1 MDSSS
6 SVHADGDTNENDN
19 EKESSSCWPLWK
31 YVEKQSKIG
40 KGGRN
45 TKFKCMYCKN
55 VYPGSYSRLRNH
67 LLKNSGMGIA
77 ICHKATV
84 ANVLE
89 MSKMEEQASSKRDA
103 VKIKDIPLPRSVCDS
118 VGSFSVTM
126 TEVEPSS
133 FKLEGYDPLKKRK
146 IVDGPLGKAFNA
158 QAREILD
165 GEIARMFYSAGL
177 PFNLAKNPHFIKSYS
192 LAANS
197 NVAGYNPPGYNAL
210 RTKLLK
216 NERAHLQTLLE
227 ATKST
232 WKSKGVTIVCDG
244 WTDPQRRPLINF
256 MAINE
261 GGPMFIRSVN
271 CQGEY
276 KDNFFI
282 ATLIKDVITEV
293 GVPNVVQVI
302 TDDAPVCKAAG
313 MLVEQAYPS
322 VFWTPCVV
330 HTLNLA
336 LKNICAAK
344 NTESN
349 EITYAECRWISE
361 IAASAVMI
369 RNFIMN
375 HSMRLAMFTEFSK
388 LKLLVVAETRFA
400 SMIIMLRRFRDV
412 KCQLQSMVISE
423 QWSMYREDN
432 IEKARIVKEK
442 LLDDGW
448 WDSVDY
454 ILRFTEPIYSMLR
467 ICDTDKP
474 CLHLVYGMWDTMI
487 VKVKRVIFEHEM
499 KSDLE
504 ESSFWNVVCNVL
516 EDRWSKSNT
525 QLHCLAYSLNPRCIT
540 EDWIKEHSYLQT
552 PNHDA
557 NIVKITKNCIK
568 RLFPDAETRTAVTL
582 EFANFFGC
590 FEEFGDEDSIRDRL
604 KLDPLK

>member
-1 MDSSS
+1 MASSNR
-6 SVHADGDTNENDN
+6 VNGDDDTNDNDVNVNVNENCDN
-19 EKESSSCWPLWK
+19 WPLWK
-31 YVEKQSKIG
+31 YVEKQTKLG
-40 KGGRN
+40 KGGGN
-45 TKFKCMYCKN
+45 TKFICTYCKN
-55 VYPGSYSRLRNH
+55 VYTGSYSRLKNH
-67 LLKNSGMGIA
+67 LLKNQGHGIA
-77 ICHKATV
+77 TCQKVTV

-89 MSKMEEQASSKRDA
+89 MSKIEEHAASVRDA
-103 VKIKDIPLPRSVCDS
+103 IKTKDVPLPRSVCDS
-118 VGSFSVTM
+118 VGSVTIRE
-126 TEVEPSS
+126 TGSS
-133 FKLEGYDPLKKRK
+133 SYRLEGYEPKKRK
-146 IVDGPLGKAFNA
+146 TVDGPLAKAFNA

-177 PFNLAKNPHFIKSYS
+177 PFNLARNPHFIKSYS

-197 NVAGYNPPGYNAL
+197 NVSGYSPPTYNAL
-210 RTKLLK
+210 RSKLLQK
-216 NERAHLQTLLE
+216 ERTNIETLLE
-227 ATKST
+227 TTKST

-276 KDNFFI
+276 KDKFFI
-282 ATLIKDVITEV
+282 STLIKDVITEV
-293 GVPNVVQVI
+293 GVPNVIQVI
-302 TDDAPVCKAAG
+302 TDNAPVCKAAG

-322 VFWTPCVV
+322 VFWTPCIV

-349 EITYAECRWISE
+349 EITYVECRWISE
-361 IAASAVMI
+361 IAADAVMI

-400 SMIIMLRRFRDV
+400 SMIIMLKRFRDV

-454 ILRFTEPIYSMLR
+454 ILRFTDPIYSMLR
-467 ICDTDKP
+467 SCDTDKP

-487 VKVKRVIFEHEM
+487 VEVKRVIFEHEN
-499 KSDLE
+499 KTDLE

-525 QLHCLAYSLNPRCIT
+525 PLHCLAHSLNPR
-540 EDWIKEHSYLQT
+540 
-552 PNHDA
+552 
-557 NIVKITKNCIK
+557 
-568 RLFPDAETRTAVTL
+568 
-582 EFANFFGC
+582 
-590 FEEFGDEDSIRDRL
+590 
-604 KLDPLK
+604 

>member
-1 MDSSS
+1 M
-6 SVHADGDTNENDN
+6 
-19 EKESSSCWPLWK
+19 
-31 YVEKQSKIG
+31 I
-40 KGGRN
+40 
-45 TKFKCMYCKN
+45 
-55 VYPGSYSRLRNH
+55 
-67 LLKNSGMGIA
+67 
-77 ICHKATV
+77 
-84 ANVLE
+84 LE
-89 MSKMEEQASSKRDA
+89 
-103 VKIKDIPLPRSVCDS
+103 
-118 VGSFSVTM
+118 
-126 TEVEPSS
+126 
-133 FKLEGYDPLKKRK
+133 
-146 IVDGPLGKAFNA
+146 LGKAFNA

-165 GEIARMFYSAGL
+165 GEIARMFYLAGL

-197 NVAGYNPPGYNAL
+197 NVAGYNPPSYNAL

-216 NERAHLQTLLE
+216 NERSHLQTLLE

-232 WKSKGVTIVCDG
+232 WKSKGVTI
-244 WTDPQRRPLINF
+244 
-256 MAINE
+256 
-261 GGPMFIRSVN
+261 
-271 CQGEY
+271 
-276 KDNFFI
+276 
-282 ATLIKDVITEV
+282 DVITEV

-302 TDDAPVCKAAG
+302 TDNAPVCKAAG

-361 IAASAVMI
+361 IAASAIMI

-375 HSMRLAMFTEFSK
+375 LSMRLAMFTEFSK

-400 SMIIMLRRFRDV
+400 SMIIMLKRFRDV

-448 WDSVDY
+448 WDSVGY
-454 ILRFTEPIYSMLR
+454 ILRFTKPIYSMLR

-474 CLHLVYGMWDTMI
+474 CMHLVYGMWDTMI

-525 QLHCLAYSLNPRCIT
+525 QLHCLAHSL
-540 EDWIKEHSYLQT
+540 T
-552 PNHDA
+552 PSNLRLLSRRTPQYMKGESQMWDVAGDA
-557 NIVKITKNCIK
+557 FDAMDDIGILGIANLSLDEPELESI
-568 RLFPDAETRTAVTL
+568 LFCDDGEGKGPSNSFYFVFVVSLDVAVD
-582 EFANFFGC
+582 
-590 FEEFGDEDSIRDRL
+590 EEDEDVKDEL
-604 KLDPLK
+604 